1 MRSVRRFR
9 EPKAFL
15 AHAEPFLRVAEVENA
30 LMLGICGSAHFDDS
44 CYLATVEEDGAV
56 VACAL
61 RTPPHSALLTR
72 ADRPALES
80 LVTDLANKY
89 RSLPTVAG
97 PEPAAGDFAQLWA
110 ARTGV
115 TARPPVRMRVFE
127 ACRVIPPPTPPGAFR
142 AATEADL
149 PTLAWWTAAFI
160 DEAGLGELSDP
171 EDITRERIREG
182 SLFVWEDERPVSM
195 AAWAGRTGRVARV
208 NYVYTPPERRGHGY
222 ASACVATLTQ
232 QLLDE
237 GVPRCCLY
245 TDLSNPTSNK
255 IYQAIGYRPVCDAAE
270 YRLGAVPLLRP
281 VSAFDLAAID
291 RWASGVAESMSR
303 TRPLAAAADRNDPAA
318 GLYWYVIAE
327 DGRDVGTVW
336 IELLPAASEAILG
349 IFLGDPEDRGR
360 GVGSAA
366 IGLAVAEFRRAH
378 AQTPIAL
385 RVRRT
390 NARAIACYRRAGFAV
405 TGSGSKTL
413 PSGEVVPYYRMV
425 LRPEAPTR

>member
-1 MRSVRRFR
+1 
-9 EPKAFL
+9 
-15 AHAEPFLRVAEVENA
+15 
-30 LMLGICGSAHFDDS
+30 
-44 CYLATVEEDGAV
+44 
-56 VACAL
+56 
-61 RTPPHSALLTR
+61 
-72 ADRPALES
+72 
-80 LVTDLANKY
+80 
-89 RSLPTVAG
+89 
-97 PEPAAGDFAQLWA
+97 
-110 ARTGV
+110 
-115 TARPPVRMRVFE
+115 
-127 ACRVIPPPTPPGAFR
+127 
-142 AATEADL
+142 
-149 PTLAWWTAAFI
+149 
-160 DEAGLGELSDP
+160 
-171 EDITRERIREG
+171 
-182 SLFVWEDERPVSM
+182 M

-281 VSAFDLAAID
+281 VSAFALAAID

-303 TRPLAAAADRNDPAA
+303 TRPLAAAADRHDPAA